1 MGVLMP
7 EMSHTKTYF
16 LFNQLPFAED
26 FRSYLFPSFDKS
38 PNPKYRVS
46 KEQQQ
51 AADDLVDALM
61 MPPKSDGTIVR
72 YGDLEIE

>member
-1 MGVLMP
+1 MGVLIP
-7 EMSHTKTYF
+7 EMSDTKTYF

-38 PNPKYRVS
+38 PNPRYRVS

-51 AADDLVDALM
+51 VADNLVDALM
-61 MPPKSDGTIVR
+61 IPSKSDGTIIR
-72 YGDLEIE
+72 